1 MAQSKYLR
9 RVNAANRNLTG
20 QSDMERGWDFG
31 SKIGT
36 SLSGAIQSYQKDQ
49 LANKLMNTMDA
60 PRAALVSAPNTGGPQ
75 PAQGDQN
82 TVDPN
87 ADLSTDL
94 PEDVSSQL
102 STPSGAGTFTNP
114 STGNIE
120 PLQGGDSISG
130 TNTSNVLSDSV
141 AASKAAQTL
150 PAVTVSGQAPPTP
163 NALPAGLN
171 VKGTAPHRGGV
182 AELALM
188 KEGLELQSQKATIAD
203 KLAEAAGTGR
213 YAAKAKAVPKGG
225 YRMST
230 GGNNPWDNADDDGT
244 STDGTSTDG
253 SGTGSSTTGKSK
265 KPPPYVG
272 GTFDAENDAPNDN
285 YHKIQTDFD
294 GRYGG
299 GAFKRVAPLLGNTA
313 ANSDGSYDVK
323 DPKDDTKTM
332 FHIDSQT
339 AKYFLDRMNNVG
351 NRQGMAHI
359 GPLGEGAN
367 RYSNADPGT
376 ETNPVVI
383 HNNREFFALPYGTVA
398 KDLRTGAV
406 VRRLAPGAPGATH
419 G

>member
-9 RVNAANRNLTG
+9 RVNAVDRNLTN

-36 SLSGAIQSYQKDQ
+36 SLTGAIQSYQKDQ

-60 PRAALVSAPNTGGPQ
+60 PRAALVSPGSSGGSSVATSGGPQ
-75 PAQGDQN
+75 PAQGDQG
-82 TVDPN
+82 TPESLDPDPDPIPDPN
-87 ADLSTDL
+87 ASPSGTTSDPYTFDLSND
-94 PEDVSSQL
+94 
-102 STPSGAGTFTNP
+102 
-114 STGNIE
+114 
-120 PLQGGDSISG
+120 
-130 TNTSNVLSDSV
+130 V
-141 AASKAAQTL
+141 AAKQAAQTL

-188 KEGLELQSQKATIAD
+188 KEGLELQAQKASIAD

-230 GGNNPWDNADDDGT
+230 GGNNPWDSTDDDGT

-285 YHKIQTDFD
+285 YNKIQVDFD
-294 GRYGG
+294 GRYGKG
-299 GAFKRVAPLLGNTA
+299 SYAKVAPLIHTATPNTTTGN
-313 ANSDGSYDVK
+313 YDIP
-323 DPKDDTKTM
+323 DPKDSTKTL
-332 FHIDSQT
+332 FSISAQD
-339 AKYFLDRMNNVG
+339 AKYFMDRMNNVG
-351 NRQGMAHI
+351 NRSGMAHI

-367 RYSNADPGT
+367 RYSNAEVGT